1 MNSQNPVRVSAV
13 VCTYQNPGLLESAIR
28 SLLEQDLPPDEYEII
43 VVDNNSQ
50 DETPR
55 VVERLGCNRSPPVR
69 YVQETRQ
76 GLSHA
81 RNRGVK
87 AALADIVAFLD
98 DDAEAER
105 GWLSGLLE
113 AYGKHPDIWAVGGRI
128 LPIWHTCE
136 RPEWWTEDYLAWL
149 SLIDWGDAP
158 RALTWPERIL
168 GTNCSF
174 RKSVFREFGYFDPRL
189 GRRGKALLGHE
200 ETEIQQRIHLENKV
214 VFYTPDSVVRH
225 HVPAERLSEEYIL
238 RRQFGAARSKMALIR
253 KRQGYR
259 PAVLEAVAAGRR
271 LGRVSLVLAAGV
283 LNRRRQTDF
292 EDKRMVYESCGLIA
306 GLAEDLFSF
315 DS

>member
-1 MNSQNPVRVSAV
+1 MQPALDRIEILSVS
-13 VCTYQNPGLLESAIR
+13 
-28 SLLEQDLPPDEYEII
+28 
-43 VVDNNSQ
+43 
-50 DETPR
+50 
-55 VVERLGCNRSPPVR
+55 
-69 YVQETRQ
+69 
-76 GLSHA
+76 
-81 RNRGVK
+81 
-87 AALADIVAFLD
+87 FLD
-98 DDAEAER
+98 DQRPLVQEMRQLSDQLNIAL
-105 GWLSGLLE
+105 GWHYLL
-113 AYGKHPDIWAVGGRI
+113 D
-128 LPIWHTCE
+128 
-136 RPEWWTEDYLAWL
+136 
-149 SLIDWGDAP
+149 
-158 RALTWPERIL
+158 LTWPERIL

-174 RKSVFREFGYFDPRL
+174 RKGVFREFGYFDPRL